1 MAGYEIHI
9 QGPDTLDLMRRKLRT
24 KHGRKRYK
32 LRQQTV
38 EPVFGVIKEQFGLR
52 QFLLRGRAKVR
63 SMWRLTCAVFNMM
76 KLYRAKVDLKAL
88 TATT

>member
-1 MAGYEIHI
+1 M
-9 QGPDTLDLMRRKLRT
+9 
-24 KHGRKRYK
+24 
-32 LRQQTV
+32 

-88 TATT
+88 TVTT

>member
-1 MAGYEIHI
+1 
-9 QGPDTLDLMRRKLRT
+9 
-24 KHGRKRYK
+24 
-32 LRQQTV
+32 V

-63 SMWRLTCAVFNMM
+63 SMWRLTCAVFNLM
-76 KLYRAKVDLKAL
+76 KIYRNKVDLKAL